1 MGAGHLKIVSI
12 AAGQRTKAAGWMPLE
27 RPRKIL
33 QNRDSTIHLQGN
45 TTLALSEIFPRL
57 Q

>member
-1 MGAGHLKIVSI
+1 MGAGHLKLVSI

-45 TTLALSEIFPRL
+45 TTLTLSEIFPRL